1 MATIR
6 KFLGGILSLSI
17 CATFFLTGWWLRLTR
32 FDAGYPSQPYVL
44 GFLVTLPVLLAAA
57 CWLLLGMPGLGAA
70 LRDSRRWWLLWLALL
85 TFWALISPYWSPY
98 ALSAYS
104 ASAQF
109 LAVAVFALVVTCAAP
124 PPKLIAIA
132 LALGVILLGVVSMG
146 QFYAQR
152 AIGLPLLGEFE
163 INLQRQG
170 VSIVRAGSET
180 ILRPYGLQPHPN
192 ITAGSLAVGLLALSG
207 WLYGTNAIRPWRG
220 WVRLAV
226 FGVGLWALL
235 LTFSRAAWIGLAVGA
250 VLIALAWRRPGAERP
265 ARSRVR
271 AASRINPARE
281 QSRRLTARRPG

>member
-6 KFLGGILSLSI
+6 PLLRGILSLSI
-17 CATFFLTGWWLRLTR
+17 YATFFLTGWWLRLTR
-32 FDAGYPSQPYVL
+32 FDAGYPSQPFVL
-44 GFLVTLPVLLAAA
+44 GFLVTLPVLLAFI

-85 TFWALISPYWSPY
+85 TFWALISPYWSAYP
-98 ALSAYS
+98 LSAYS

-109 LAVAVFALVVTCAAP
+109 LAVSVFALVVTCAAP
-124 PPKLIAIA
+124 PPKWIAIA
-132 LALGVILLGVVSMG
+132 LALGVILLGVVSIG

-207 WLYGTNAIRPWRG
+207 WLHGAKEPHPRPLPAGGEKRGATRDTGQLNSPYGRMRDGRGAGVPGPTRVGEGGCGWRCSESG
-220 WVRLAV
+220 CGRC
-226 FGVGLWALL
+226 
-235 LTFSRAAWIGLAVGA
+235 S
-250 VLIALAWRRPGAERP
+250 
-265 ARSRVR
+265 
-271 AASRINPARE
+271 
-281 QSRRLTARRPG
+281 